1 MNRSSDA
8 LWDGLA
14 GLRTLIAGEMQ
25 AGLAAIPELNLPLPQ
40 SMTLFAL
47 SKSGPVT
54 VSALQQLLRRSQSAT
69 SHMVNQLEK
78 RGLASRKADPLDG
91 RRTTVELTR
100 RGHSVVERVE
110 ELRRHGFRK
119 VLGRLPPKVA
129 RQLEA
134 ALKATVEAL
143 EEEKPQ

>member
-1 MNRSSDA
+1 MNRSYDE

-14 GLRTLIAGEMQ
+14 ELRRLMTGEMQ
-25 AGLAAIPELNLPLPQ
+25 AGLAGIPELDLPLPQ

-54 VSALQQLLRRSQSAT
+54 VSALQLLIRRSQSAT
-69 SHMVNQLEK
+69 SHMVNQLQK

-91 RRTTVELTR
+91 RRTTVELTS
-100 RGHSVVERVE
+100 RGHSVVEKVE
-110 ELRRHGFRK
+110 ALRRQGFRK

-143 EEEKPQ
+143 EVEKPR